1 MPSSVIS
8 TYSFDASTHTLKV
21 VFLSGL
27 VYEYLD
33 VPESVYREMKE
44 VKSKG
49 TFLNTRIKGFF
60 KYRKLART

>member
-8 TYSFDASTHTLKV
+8 SYHYDPLTLALKV

-27 VYEYLD
+27 VYEYQG
-33 VPESVYREMKE
+33 VPESVYKEMKA

-49 TFLNTRIKGFF
+49 TFLNKRIKGSYP
-60 KYRKLART
+60 YRKLS

>member
-8 TYSFDASTHTLKV
+8 SYDFDPVTLSLKV

-27 VYEYLD
+27 VYEYQG
-33 VPESVYREMKE
+33 VPESVYQEMKA

-49 TFLNTRIKGFF
+49 TFLNKRIKGFYP
-60 KYRKLART
+60 YRKLN

>member
-8 TYSFDASTHTLKV
+8 SYQYDKATLSLRV

-27 VYEYLD
+27 VYEYQG
-33 VPESVYREMKE
+33 VPESVFQEMKK

-49 TFLNTRIKGFF
+49 TFLNKQIKGFYP
-60 KYRKLART
+60 YRRLS

>member
-8 TYSFDASTHTLKV
+8 SYHFDPSTLTLKV

-27 VYEYLD
+27 IYEYQG
-33 VPESVYREMKE
+33 VPESVYQEMKA

-49 TFLNTRIKGFF
+49 TFLNKRIKGFYS
-60 KYRKLART
+60 YRKLS